1 MDVFMMNDKKK
12 VKNLVRKKWK
22 TVSEQAVSPE

>member
-1 MDVFMMNDKKK
+1 MDVFMMNDKKN
-12 VKNLVRKKWK
+12 VKNLARKKWK